1 MSMPAGWTA
10 DVFKDAS
17 VIFVTL
23 TSLFL
28 SFATLGVPLIASA
41 MGVNAPG
48 SWHSVVAALIVLAAA
63 GYLFIEI
70 TSDVFDKKSRILQTP
85 AGKRWRPLSLSAV
98 AFVLC
103 GVLLYLKQRNG
114 GGGGYGDMS
123 S

>member
-17 VIFVTL
+17 LIFVTL
-23 TSLFL
+23 TALLL

-48 SWHSVVAALIVLAAA
+48 SWHSVTAALIVLAAA
-63 GYLFIEI
+63 GYLFIQI

-85 AGKRWRPLSLSAV
+85 AGKRWKPLTLSAV
-98 AFVLC
+98 ALVLC
-103 GVLLYLKQRNG
+103 GGLLYLKQRNG
-114 GGGGYGDMS
+114 GGGYGDMS